1 MANLYKS
8 VGITT
13 RANFDSIYTTPSST
27 EAIVKS
33 LYFSNYSTG
42 TYYVSAKV
50 EITNGGAQLYL
61 LNSGQ
66 VPPNTTLQVLDGNF
80 VLNADCDLWVW
91 CDQSSAVHATAS
103 ILEIS

>member
-50 EITNGGAQLYL
+50 EITNGGTQFYL

-66 VPPNTTLQVLDGNF
+66 VPPNTTLQVLDG
-80 VLNADCDLWVW
+80 DLWVW

>member
-8 VGITT
+8 VGIGT

-42 TYYVSAKV
+42 TYYVSAKA
-50 EITNGGAQLYL
+50 EISNGGTQFYL

-66 VPPNTTLQVLDGNF
+66 VPPNTTLQILDGNF
-80 VLNADCDLWVW
+80 VLNADCDLYVY
-91 CDQSSAVHATAS
+91 CDEVNVVDATAS